1 MRRKRPMNREWS
13 LRALLMAALIT
24 VMLTA
29 GQMAVADDETVKTTE
44 MSCEKPSD
52 MAGSRDLD
60 VLMLD
65 NDGYKKDRK
74 GPVKFT
80 HKKHASEYRVLCWDC
95 HHDFKDGQN
104 TWVAWGETKKCRQ
117 CHDPQKKELTNIKL
131 QKAFHYNCK
140 GCHRALAKEKKKAG
154 AFDKCTG
161 CHIKT
166 EKQ

>member
-1 MRRKRPMNREWS
+1 MNRELS
-13 LRALLMAALIT
+13 LSALLMAALIT
-24 VMLTA
+24 LMLMA
-29 GQMAVADDETVKTTE
+29 GQIVAVEAETPKTAE
-44 MSCEKPSD
+44 ILPEKPKD

-65 NDGYKKDRK
+65 NDGYMKDRK

-80 HKKHASEYRVLCWDC
+80 HRKHASEYKVLCWDC

-104 TWVAWGETKKCRQ
+104 IWVAWGETKKCSQ
-117 CHDPQKKELTNIKL
+117 CHDPQKKEPTNIKL
-131 QKAFHYNCK
+131 QKAFHNNCK
-140 GCHRALAKEKKKAG
+140 GCHRELAKEKKRTG
-154 AFDKCTG
+154 AFEKCTG